1 MEEQPQFESKD
12 IYLKK
17 GDDVLGLH
25 TYGDQTEH
33 HGFQQME
40 AWCNAYDADFK
51 FLGSIYRIFG
61 PIEEEA
67 AELKKDGWVEIKKPT
82 ETQS

>member
-1 MEEQPQFESKD
+1 MEQPDYKTKD

-17 GDDVLGLH
+17 GEDVLGLH
-25 TYGDQTEH
+25 TYGDETAEL
-33 HGFQQME
+33 GFQQME
-40 AWCNAYDADFK
+40 AWCNAYDEKFK

-67 AELKKDGWVEIKKPT
+67 AELKKDGWEEIQKPT
-82 ETQS
+82 EVK